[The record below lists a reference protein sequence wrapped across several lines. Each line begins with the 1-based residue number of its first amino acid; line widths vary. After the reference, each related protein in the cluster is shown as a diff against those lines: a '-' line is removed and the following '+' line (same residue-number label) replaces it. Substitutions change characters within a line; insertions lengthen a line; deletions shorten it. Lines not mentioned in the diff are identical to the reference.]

1 MSKYINLLRFS
12 LWPWLPLALLLMLA
26 GCTSLSEQTEVPA
39 ADTSPLL
46 PFTTLPAMEQSQPGM
61 VQRQWQLFCFRMPFD
76 VEAGPRWSLDT
87 LLADKI
93 IAPAIY
99 QQGSSLPL
107 WRFHR
112 RAMQD
117 SAGHQVRFIA
127 YADPATLKQIESTLL
142 DNPLLSQLMNA
153 GYVDRVIASCGPKDT
168 AAYIEATSDQ
178 NWSMEMQRAWP
189 YFAMGVSA
197 TWLKLIEQKRSAYA
211 TEPETLEELVSRYDE
226 IHEAVTLS
234 WEKEGQH
241 AFLHH
246 LNALFGYQPLL
257 VQKYLRF

>member
-1 MSKYINLLRFS
+1 MSIFLHLQRFS
-12 LWPWLPLALLLMLA
+12 QLPGLLALIALLLST
-26 GCTSLSEQTEVPA
+26 GCTNLHKQTEAP

-46 PFTTLPAMEQSQPGM
+46 PFTTISALESPATEQ
-61 VQRQWQLFCFRMPFD
+61 VHRQWQVFCFRMPFNA
-76 VEAGPRWSLDT
+76 ETGPRWSLDT
-87 LLADKI
+87 LLADSI

-99 QQGSSLPL
+99 QQGNALPL
-107 WRFHR
+107 WRIHR
-112 RAMQD
+112 RAADD

-127 YADPATLKQIESTLL
+127 YADEITLKQIESTLL
-142 DNPLLSQLMNA
+142 DNPLLSELMSA

-168 AAYIEATSDQ
+168 AAELEATSDP
-178 NWSMEMQRAWP
+178 NWSIDMQRAWP

-197 TWLKLIEQKRSAYA
+197 TWLKLIEQKRNTYE
-211 TEPETLEELVSRYDE
+211 TEPATLDELITRYDE
-226 IHEAVTLS
+226 IHESVTLT

-246 LNALFGYQPLL
+246 LNALFGYQPLF